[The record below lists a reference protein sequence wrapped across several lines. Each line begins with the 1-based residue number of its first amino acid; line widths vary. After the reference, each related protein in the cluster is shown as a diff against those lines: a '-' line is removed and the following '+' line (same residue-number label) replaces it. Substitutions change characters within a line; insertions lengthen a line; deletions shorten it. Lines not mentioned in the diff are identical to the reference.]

1 MALSTREAKKLIRA
15 FLLSKS
21 EIVALVDDRV
31 FGGHVMDS
39 DVPTAQFPL
48 AVFDFLSGRASWD
61 TAVQAQTMEIYGYSK
76 RSADEASQIY
86 DAIFDA
92 IQHERLAVSG
102 ISVRALTREVQRPV
116 DGWNQNV
123 RAWFCRGR
131 WQFSSSE

>member
-15 FLLSKS
+15 FLLTRP

-31 FGGHVMDS
+31 FGAHVMDS
-39 DVPTAQFPL
+39 DAETTTFPL
-48 AVFDFLSGRASWD
+48 VVFEFLSGRASWD
-61 TAVQAQTMEIYGYSK
+61 TAVQAQTLEIYGYSK
-76 RSADEASQIY
+76 RSADEASEIY
-86 DAIFDA
+86 DAVFDA
-92 IQHERLAVSG
+92 IQHERLDVDG
-102 ISVRALTREVQRPV
+102 ITVRALTREVQRPV